1 MAEIT
6 NKNMLSPVGFSFNIQ
21 RLPNMNF
28 FVQSVTLP
36 GITASTT
43 EQISP
48 LRAIPIPGDKI
59 EYSELEVTFKIDESM
74 NNYIEV
80 FNWIRAL
87 GFPDNNDQYKALE
100 DQPSYTGGGIYSDA
114 TLTILSSAMNP
125 NIKIEITD
133 LFPVSLT
140 PIEMNSTQS
149 DIEYLEASVAFRFL
163 GYSFTQL

>member
-6 NKNMLSPVGFSFNIQ
+6 NKNMLSPVGFQFEIQ

-36 GITASTT
+36 GITASTVD
-43 EQISP
+43 QPSP
-48 LRAIPIPGDKI
+48 LRSVPIPGDKI
-59 EYSELEVTFKIDESM
+59 EYSELEVTFKIDENM

-87 GFPDNNDQYKALE
+87 GFPDNQDQYKTLE

-125 NIKIEITD
+125 NIRINIQD
-133 LFPVSLT
+133 LFPVTLS
-140 PIEMNSTQS
+140 PIEMNATQP
-149 DIEYLEASVAFRFL
+149 DIEYLEAIASFRFL

>member
-1 MAEIT
+1 MTEIT
-6 NKNMLSPVGFSFNIQ
+6 NKNMLSPLGFSFSIQ

-36 GITASTT
+36 GISALTT
-43 EQISP
+43 DVPSP
-48 LRAIPIPGDKI
+48 LKNVPLPGDKI
-59 EYSELEVTFKIDESM
+59 EYSELEVTFKIDEDM

-87 GFPDNNDQYKALE
+87 GFPDSHDQYKTLE

-125 NIKIEITD
+125 NIRIDITE
-133 LFPVSLT
+133 LFPVTLT
-140 PIEMNSTQS
+140 PIEMSAIQS
-149 DIEYLEASVAFRFL
+149 DVDYLEATASFRFL
-163 GYSFTQL
+163 GYTFNKL